1 MRIKILIR
9 LKSQILEPQGKVI
22 EKSLSNLGLKNLNN
36 IRQGKLI
43 ELDIPDK
50 LSKEE
55 RDELITSAC
64 KKLLVNEIIEGL
76 SLLNIGGYNI
86 SSHISNREGVVGTR
100 IEVEY
105 DKKMDRTKNRPLPMN
120 TINIKVAFFAG
131 FLFSIIGGST

>member
-43 ELDIPDK
+43 ELDIADK

-64 KKLLVNEIIEGL
+64 KKLLVNEIIEE
-76 SLLNIGGYNI
+76 Y
-86 SSHISNREGVVGTR
+86 
-100 IEVEY
+100 EV
-105 DKKMDRTKNRPLPMN
+105 L
-120 TINIKVAFFAG
+120 G
-131 FLFSIIGGST
+131 